1 MTSDQG
7 QRTMSDLQELIAKST
22 IRAYNQGIR
31 DEHERFIKA
40 MKEITEKLEAE
51 LPEAEQE

>member
-1 MTSDQG
+1 
-7 QRTMSDLQELIAKST
+7 MSDLQELIAKST

-40 MKEITEKLEAE
+40 IEEAADRLEAGM
-51 LPEAEQE
+51 PERETNDSTNDEG

>member
-51 LPEAEQE
+51 LLEAEQE

>member
-1 MTSDQG
+1 
-7 QRTMSDLQELIAKST
+7 MSDLQELIAKST

-40 MKEITEKLEAE
+40 IEEAADRLEAGM
-51 LPEAEQE
+51 PERETNERTNDEG